1 MYHTL
6 RHALAGANKW
16 HLRQI
21 HAQLEKQTF
30 NNSYRPD
37 APASVDGSAAAPCTQ
52 EQLQTLRCR
61 EPNCVASQPRL
72 EESKEGYF
80 VCPDCGVEA
89 PGFRA
94 DARDEYHEG
103 AGDNEERV
111 APPRMTAVNGL
122 ASAAPPMR
130 TYRCDDLGTDDSLIH
145 KVTPHALQFFFF
157 SNSHIQSTIGTES
170 PQSPTAYTR

>member
-1 MYHTL
+1 M
-6 RHALAGANKW
+6 
-16 HLRQI
+16 
-21 HAQLEKQTF
+21 
-30 NNSYRPD
+30 
-37 APASVDGSAAAPCTQ
+37 
-52 EQLQTLRCR
+52 
-61 EPNCVASQPRL
+61 
-72 EESKEGYF
+72 
-80 VCPDCGVEA
+80 CPDCGVEA

-157 SNSHIQSTIGTES
+157 SNSHIQSTIGPES